1 MAKQKVRHPVTGMK
15 EMRVRYVAESRSTV
29 VHLMR
34 QARYTAGEPYWVEE
48 LFATIRAS
56 VEGVFTARTGFVVT
70 RGSFDDI
77 RQFDTHEQ
85 AMTYVEA
92 LFALEE

>member
-1 MAKQKVRHPVTGMK
+1 MAKKRVIHPVTGMK

-48 LFATIRAS
+48 LFATVRAS
-56 VEGVFTARTGFVVT
+56 AEGVFTTKTGFTVT
-70 RGSFDDI
+70 RNSFDDV